1 MLGAAVLSPASR
13 AQTLLACQLG
23 REVMKTDEHNFGR
36 ALLRF
41 RELGCDMGAHARL
54 RSRDPR
60 DRGGGQWLP
69 IGR

>member
-1 MLGAAVLSPASR
+1 
-13 AQTLLACQLG
+13 
-23 REVMKTDEHNFGR
+23 MKTDEHNFGR

-60 DRGGGQWLP
+60 DGGGGQWLP